1 MYDNTI
7 AVSTTAASPMRQL
20 TSVVIVTF

>member
-1 MYDNTI
+1 MYNNTI